1 MDPRAHPTHMV
12 LKKIEI
18 TATDFLSKLF
28 NVWGYVLSMRFFC
41 HSHANIS
48 EIELGNTGSHHA

>member
-1 MDPRAHPTHMV
+1 MV